1 MWSFVGCFVGIFGV
15 VVIGTAPDPV
25 TTGPLASL
33 VGTLSVADP
42 VGAFVGTSTPPEVT
56 TGSAVVTPLP
66 PSLVTPVVT
75 PLPLSPV
82 TSVTVPGLTGTFI
95 GVVLP
100 GLFVGTCIDVPVP
113 ETASVTDPE
122 EDVDCEPLSI
132 VGAIVGCVTSDVLVF
147 PVPGSSVVIVP
158 ASVVLVPDIAE
169 VVPPV
174 VTCPHVSGPEPQG
187 TGTAEV
193 LVLETFSVVPETFS
207 VVLTFPA
214 PEVVTS
220 TLAVGVP
227 EPLSGVVELSDPDPL
242 LSVTGAADDGALV
255 GTPGVWSVMFTPGV
269 MSVTDAPE
277 VVIFESVPLSVT
289 TPPDVVMSTL
299 GVLLPSTGSAVVM
312 FVSTG
317 ASVVTDPDPLSGVVE
332 LLSVFV
338 PFPDVPE
345 PLSVVWDGDSVVVSF
360 PVIDGTVVLVTSSVE
375 LSVLGAGASV
385 VACGVCVVTASVVGL
400 GFSVGFS
407 VTQWHS
413 WDG

>member
-1 MWSFVGCFVGIFGV
+1 M
-15 VVIGTAPDPV
+15 
-25 TTGPLASL
+25 
-33 VGTLSVADP
+33 
-42 VGAFVGTSTPPEVT
+42 
-56 TGSAVVTPLP
+56 
-66 PSLVTPVVT
+66 
-75 PLPLSPV
+75 
-82 TSVTVPGLTGTFI
+82 
-95 GVVLP
+95 
-100 GLFVGTCIDVPVP
+100 
-113 ETASVTDPE
+113 
-122 EDVDCEPLSI
+122 
-132 VGAIVGCVTSDVLVF
+132 
-147 PVPGSSVVIVP
+147 
-158 ASVVLVPDIAE
+158 
-169 VVPPV
+169 
-174 VTCPHVSGPEPQG
+174 
-187 TGTAEV
+187 

-227 EPLSGVVELSDPDPL
+227 EPLSGVVE

-289 TPPDVVMSTL
+289 TSPDVVMSTL

-345 PLSVVWDGDSVVVSF
+345 PLSVVWGGDSVVVSF

-407 VTQWHS
+407 VTQWPVKERACI
-413 WDG
+413 